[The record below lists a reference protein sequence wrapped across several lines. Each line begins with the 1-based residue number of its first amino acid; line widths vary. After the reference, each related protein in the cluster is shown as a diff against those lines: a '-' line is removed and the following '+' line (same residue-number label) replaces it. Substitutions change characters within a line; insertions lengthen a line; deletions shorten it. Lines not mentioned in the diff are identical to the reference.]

1 MNLGPSLLNLMHRRV
16 MKGKKNKVLIQKYLS
31 GKIDWDHK
39 DLKEI
44 KDRIRVVLRH
54 EQNNRCIYC
63 RRLIKVDRR
72 NVSEDIEH
80 YLDKSKPYYKKW
92 AFTAVNLTLS
102 CRPCN
107 FVKSTKDLGYL
118 ALRNDVNIKNG
129 IGRFRWLHPYFD
141 DYHANIEIRKGWV
154 YLVKDNAP
162 NKDAAIKMIQECE
175 LDKVEQV
182 EKVSERI
189 KLREQRLVELS
200 LLALRR
206 KRYDRSEKLLELI
219 CAEKNKNWYDY

>member
-154 YLVKDNAP
+154 YCKRSP
-162 NKDAAIKMIQECE
+162 RY
-175 LDKVEQV
+175 LDLPDLKKHMQFIDQ
-182 EKVSERI
+182 KRLGTVSSS
-189 KLREQRLVELS
+189 QQP
-200 LLALRR
+200 
-206 KRYDRSEKLLELI
+206 
-219 CAEKNKNWYDY
+219 